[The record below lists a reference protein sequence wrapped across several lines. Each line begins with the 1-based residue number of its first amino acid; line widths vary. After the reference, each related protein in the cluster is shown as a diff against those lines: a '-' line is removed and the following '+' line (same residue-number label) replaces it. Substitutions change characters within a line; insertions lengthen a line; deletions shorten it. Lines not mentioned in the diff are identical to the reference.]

1 MSHDSSTQ
9 KPHRAT
15 YSEVRVTGSKPKFV
29 IQRDEVLK
37 YISTSFSYRIATKYS
52 SPNSHFHSS
61 KHNFLKNRSVSN
73 ITSQLK
79 PCFLIA

>member
-37 YISTSFSYRIATKYS
+37 YISTLVTE
-52 SPNSHFHSS
+52 
-61 KHNFLKNRSVSN
+61 
-73 ITSQLK
+73 
-79 PCFLIA
+79 